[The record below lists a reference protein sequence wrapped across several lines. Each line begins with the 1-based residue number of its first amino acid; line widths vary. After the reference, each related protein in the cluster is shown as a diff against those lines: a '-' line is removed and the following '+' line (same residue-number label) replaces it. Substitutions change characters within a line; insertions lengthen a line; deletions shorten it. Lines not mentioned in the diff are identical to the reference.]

1 MYTVYAIQSEVDM
14 RIYIGFSSNLE
25 GRIKEHNSGKTPS
38 TKGYCPW
45 TLIFTEQCSTR
56 IEAEEREKFYKSGKG
71 KEILKKMVP

>member
-1 MYTVYAIQSEVDM
+1 MQSEVDM
-14 RIYIGFSSNLE
+14 QIYIGFSSTLE
-25 GRIKEHNSGKTPS
+25 RRIKEHNSGKTPS

-45 TLIFTEQCSTR
+45 NLIFAEQCSTR